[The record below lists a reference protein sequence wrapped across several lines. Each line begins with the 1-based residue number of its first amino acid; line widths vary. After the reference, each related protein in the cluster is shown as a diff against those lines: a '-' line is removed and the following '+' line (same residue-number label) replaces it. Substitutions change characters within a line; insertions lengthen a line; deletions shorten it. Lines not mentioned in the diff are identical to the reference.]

1 MMKGLDMS
9 WVAAFTQ
16 ILPVSCAYVLLVLL
30 VESAYTCEFCVRVSV
45 NTRIDT
51 RICEYVICVVYTT
64 QYRREAS
71 H

>member
-30 VESAYTCEFCVRVSV
+30 VDCAYTCEFCVFLGQHAY
-45 NTRIDT
+45 NT
-51 RICEYVICVVYTT
+51 RICEYVICVVYT